1 MITPVEIISQ
11 SWITITDNEFIAL
24 SNLVYDKIGIQ
35 ITDQKKTLLVGR
47 LQKLL
52 RAYKFK
58 SFQEYYN
65 YITNEKS
72 GKAISELANYISTNH
87 TFFYREHEHFEFFY
101 KYALPEIEQ
110 KLKKSKIKD
119 IRIWSAG
126 CSSGEEPYTLIMLIL
141 EYFGKEYK
149 NYDAGILAT
158 DISEKALKYAIE
170 GIYSDEKVS
179 PLPDNFKNK
188 YFTKN
193 SDGTWKIADGVKKEV
208 TFRKF
213 NLISEVYPFK
223 KQFDIIFCR
232 NVMIYFDDKT
242 REKLVEKFYNFTAP
256 MGYFFIGHSET
267 LNRTKSQFKFIM
279 PALYQK

>member
-65 YITNEKS
+65 YLTNEKS

>member
-65 YITNEKS
+65 YLTNEKS

-223 KQFDIIFCR
+223 K
-232 NVMIYFDDKT
+232 
-242 REKLVEKFYNFTAP
+242 
-256 MGYFFIGHSET
+256 
-267 LNRTKSQFKFIM
+267 
-279 PALYQK
+279 